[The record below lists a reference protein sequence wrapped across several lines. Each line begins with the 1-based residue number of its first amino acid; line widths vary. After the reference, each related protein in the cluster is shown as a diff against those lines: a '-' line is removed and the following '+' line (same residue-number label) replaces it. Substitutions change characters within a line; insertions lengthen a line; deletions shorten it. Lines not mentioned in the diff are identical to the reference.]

1 MWPLHIY
8 VVVTLAANTNAK
20 NISTHC
26 AQRGP
31 QAVHKLQSK
40 SQTNALEPHSAAL
53 AFVSVSLALES
64 CVLNTD
70 PPCPSS
76 SRCATPLAKMFCWH
90 AKVRSLRWPLCHSL
104 CQMLATYQ
112 LSCDRGVAGRGA
124 ATSCEVR

>member
-26 AQRGP
+26 AQREP

-40 SQTNALEPHSAAL
+40 SQTNALEPSSAAL

-64 CVLNTD
+64 CVLNID
-70 PPCPSS
+70 PLLV
-76 SRCATPLAKMFCWH
+76 PLLLLLRYASGENVLLACKG
-90 AKVRSLRWPLCHSL
+90 ALAQVASLPFSLPNACHL
-104 CQMLATYQ
+104 PAEL
-112 LSCDRGVAGRGA
+112 
-124 ATSCEVR
+124 